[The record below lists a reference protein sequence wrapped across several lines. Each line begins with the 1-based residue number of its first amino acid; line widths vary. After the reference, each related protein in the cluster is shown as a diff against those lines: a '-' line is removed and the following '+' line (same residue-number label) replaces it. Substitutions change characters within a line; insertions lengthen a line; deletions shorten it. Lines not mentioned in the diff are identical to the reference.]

1 MLHRPGGATLT
12 SSQSTAFGG
21 AMNGPTANV
30 AIDGGWPTVSGKL
43 LITEMVTIGVRLV
56 VFHHPASGAPT

>member
-1 MLHRPGGATLT
+1 MLDRPAGATLT

-43 LITEMVTIGVRLV
+43 LITEIISIGVRPV
-56 VFHHPASGAPT
+56 VYRHHASGAPT

>member
-1 MLHRPGGATLT
+1 MLHRPGGVTLT

-30 AIDGGWPTVSGKL
+30 AIDGECTTVSGKL
-43 LITEMVTIGVRLV
+43 LITEMVTIGVRPV
-56 VFHHPASGAPT
+56 VYDHPACGAPT

>member
-21 AMNGPTANV
+21 AMNGPTANA
-30 AIDGGWPTVSGKL
+30 AIDGGCTTVSGKL
-43 LITEMVTIGVRLV
+43 LITEMVNIDGRPV
-56 VFHHPASGAPT
+56 VYHRPASGAPT

>member
-21 AMNGPTANV
+21 AMNGPTANA
-30 AIDGGWPTVSGKL
+30 AIDGGCAIVSGVL
-43 LITEMVTIGVRLV
+43 LITEMVNIDARPV
-56 VFHHPASGAPT
+56 VYRHPASGAPT